1 MIHAHL
7 GRTGVRVSRLCLG
20 VMNVGPSVGTD
31 LSGTVM
37 DRALD
42 AGITFF
48 DTFLDTANAH
58 GRPTRATGYTDAGA
72 AEYAVGDWLSRSHG
86 RRDQIVLAT
95 GLHGPASPGPGRPAG
110 DGKLSGPEIRRRCE
124 ESLRRLRTDH
134 IDLLQIS
141 SPARDTPWEEI
152 WQATDMLAAQGKI
165 VYVGS
170 SGLAGWEIAAGN
182 EAAMRRRS
190 LGLVS
195 NLCDYSVLERAA
207 ETEVL
212 PVCQSYGVGV
222 IGRSPLLDALLDGVS
237 AYAPAGVPEQRQVEL
252 RQVERRLER
261 HRPRF
266 EAFVALC
273 ESFGERPA
281 SVALAWLLAQPELT
295 AATIRPHGVD
305 ELTAAL
311 RALEI
316 VLGERELD
324 TLDRI
329 APGPAVAVAD
339 R

>member
-1 MIHAHL
+1 
-7 GRTGVRVSRLCLG
+7 
-20 VMNVGPSVGTD
+20 
-31 LSGTVM
+31 M

-48 DTFLDTANAH
+48 STFLDTADAH
-58 GRPTRATGYTDAGA
+58 GWSAHATGRTDAGA
-72 AEYAVGDWLSRSHG
+72 AEHAVGDWLWRSRG
-86 RRDQIVLAT
+86 RRDQVVLAT
-95 GLHGPASPGPGRPAG
+95 GLPGG

-134 IDLLQIS
+134 IDLLQV
-141 SPARDTPWEEI
+141 PALARDTPWEEI
-152 WQATDMLAAQGKI
+152 WQATGMLATQGKI

-195 NLCDYSVLERAA
+195 DRCGYSVLERAA

-222 IGRSPLLDALLDGVS
+222 IGHSPLLDALLDSVS
-237 AYAPAGVPEQRQVEL
+237 AHAPAQVPDQRRAAQ
-252 RQVERRLER
+252 RLER

-273 ESFGERPA
+273 GSFGERPA
-281 SVALAWLLAQPELT
+281 DVALAWLLAQPGLT
-295 AATIRPHGVD
+295 AATIRPRGVD

-316 VLGERELD
+316 ALGERELD
-324 TLDRI
+324 ALDGI
-329 APGPAVAVAD
+329 APGPAVAVAET
-339 R
+339 